1 MNDQTS
7 NPLDI
12 ISRALADLAEHR
24 TSTDAVF
31 SDLRFLE
38 FKSKKDESNAG
49 KGLIFSGQGH
59 TKQLVLG
66 PDLQSF
72 FVSENLN
79 LDTDKAFY
87 IANVEVLN
95 ASSLGRT
102 VTKSNIRELGRLK
115 GLIVDGSILINNYL
129 HYNSS
134 VDRLGLG
141 TDAPNAAFS
150 VAENAIEVMMGTVFE
165 TGHGMVGTFASHD
178 FDIVTDDTP
187 RLTVK
192 ANGNIVLGNPNMNP
206 ISVAIH
212 GKLSV
217 GVKTA
222 DPSVDLHVAGSVRL
236 NNRLQVCSSAP
247 PVEGTFSIGDI
258 VWNSAPRAGTP
269 VGWVCT
275 RGGNP
280 GMWNPFGDIKE
291 TGN

>member
-59 TKQLVLG
+59 TKQIVLG

-79 LDTDKAFY
+79 LDADKAFY
-87 IANVEVLN
+87 IGNVEVLN
-95 ASSLGRT
+95 ASALGRT

-115 GLIVDGSILINNYL
+115 GLIVDGSIIVNNYL

-187 RLTVK
+187 RVTVK
-192 ANGNIVLGNPNMNP
+192 ANGNIDLGNPSKNP
-206 ISVAIH
+206 ISVAVH

-217 GVKTA
+217 GVKTP

-236 NNRLQVCSSAP
+236 NNRLQIYSSAP

-258 VWNSAPRAGTP
+258 VWNSAPRSGTP
-269 VGWVCT
+269 IGWVCT

>member
-7 NPLDI
+7 NPLETI
-12 ISRALADLAEHR
+12 ALALAELSERR
-24 TSTDAVF
+24 TSVDAVF

-49 KGLIFSGQGH
+49 KGLIFSGEGH
-59 TKQLVLG
+59 TKQIVLG
-66 PDLQSF
+66 PDLKSF
-72 FVSENLN
+72 FVSENIN
-79 LDTDKAFY
+79 LDTGRSFF
-87 IANVEVLN
+87 IGNVEVLN
-95 ASSLGRT
+95 SESLGRT
-102 VTKSNIRELGRLK
+102 ITKSNLKEVGRLK
-115 GLIVDGSILINNYL
+115 GLIVDGSVSINNYL
-129 HYNSS
+129 YYNSN

-141 TDAPNAAFS
+141 TEAPNAAFS
-150 VAENAIEVMMGTVFE
+150 VAENAIEVMLGTVFE

-192 ANGNIVLGNPNMNP
+192 ANGNIDLGNPNKNP

-222 DPSVDLHVAGSVRL
+222 DPGVDLHVAGSVRL
-236 NNRLQVCSSAP
+236 NNRLQIYSSAP

-269 VGWVCT
+269 IGWVCT

-280 GMWNPFGDIKE
+280 GMWNPFGEIKE

>member
-7 NPLDI
+7 TPLETI
-12 ISRALADLAEHR
+12 ALALAELSERR
-24 TSTDAVF
+24 TSIDAVF

-49 KGLIFSGQGH
+49 KGLIFSGEGH
-59 TKQLVLG
+59 TKQIVLG
-66 PDLQSF
+66 PDLKSF
-72 FVSENLN
+72 FVSENIN
-79 LDTDKAFY
+79 LDTGRAFF
-87 IANVEVLN
+87 IGNVEVLN
-95 ASSLGRT
+95 SETLGRT
-102 VTKSNIRELGRLK
+102 ITKSNLKEVGRLK
-115 GLIVDGSILINNYL
+115 GLIVDGSVSINNYL
-129 HYNSS
+129 YYNSN

-141 TDAPNAAFS
+141 TEAPNAAFS
-150 VAENAIEVMMGTVFE
+150 VAENAIEVMIGTVFE

-192 ANGNIVLGNPNMNP
+192 ANGNIDLGNPQKNP
-206 ISVAIH
+206 ISVSIH

-236 NNRLQVCSSAP
+236 NNRLQIYSSAP

-269 VGWVCT
+269 IGWVCT

-280 GMWNPFGDIKE
+280 GMWNPFGEIKE